1 VGASRYTLWPER
13 CVAVTGDCTAAEYF
27 KMFGAPSSFVHEYMQ
42 SVHSSSF
49 NLSPPRPAADDN
61 FRGFA
66 EVAYQFLRAGG
77 HISVESRLLLS
88 ALGAALTHLKPNNPE
103 FRLGKC
109 LSAFPELFQ
118 ILELKIPGKATIY
131 AHPLGQLVPQ
141 TKKAPSRS
149 ALQLTLGCAKSP
161 AVVSQLTGRGFAL
174 ANPSQ
179 TQEKV
184 TGHQSSR
191 KTNVV
196 VVLDLSSSMRG
207 PLLEQAKA
215 AILRLW
221 QLLDRGDS
229 LTIITFNTKVKIAM
243 PRRYKFEPKPGQ
255 IKRDTQFVLADLEST
270 VNGFRASGGTALYHA
285 LLQALDQTQA
295 AAEADLKAHPTN
307 PDAHTFQL
315 FCITDGGDNRSAEIS
330 VEFTADAVNE
340 RLRNPGGWASTV
352 NFSTCFVAIGSDAVK
367 SLQPCTNQL
376 AHTLTADNID
386 AGFRRIQDTIIRVR
400 TVETH
405 DLRQSSLSYGR
416 GG

>member
-1 VGASRYTLWPER
+1 MYGAL
-13 CVAVTGDCTAAEYF
+13 
-27 KMFGAPSSFVHEYMQ
+27 SSFVHEHMQ

-49 NLSPPRPAADDN
+49 NLSPRPATDDN

-88 ALGAALTHLKPNNPE
+88 ALGAALTHLKPNNSE
-103 FRLGKC
+103 FRVGKC

-131 AHPLGQLVPQ
+131 ALPLGQLLPQ
-141 TKKAPSRS
+141 PKKAPSRS
-149 ALQLTLGCAKSP
+149 ALQLTPATTGCAKSP

-174 ANPSQ
+174 TNPSQ

-196 VVLDLSSSMRG
+196 VVLDLSSSMKG

-229 LTIITFNTKVKIAM
+229 LTIITFNTKVNIAM

-285 LLQALDQTQA
+285 LLEALDQTQA

-315 FCITDGGDNRSAEIS
+315 FCITDGGDNRSAGIS
-330 VEFTADAVNE
+330 IESTADAVNE

-352 NFSTCFVAIGSDAVK
+352 NFSTCFVAIGSDAAK
-367 SLQPCTNQL
+367 SLRPCTNHL

-405 DLRQSSLSYGR
+405 DLRQSSFSYGR